1 MSSVINLILEII
13 VLKSAGGFQEY
24 LAKSVFNFID
34 IPMCMVQILYSSHR
48 IWDPA
53 HEVLPDV
60 YHAELVP
67 EVKIYEIIQMS
78 VYDCVIAAF
87 HLSQTFKYMR
97 VIKEFGNIID
107 LSMSVLGK
115 VFYFL
120 AFYFLWVIALALM
133 YGMLGNT
140 IDKDDDHPEDGE
152 QYEQMGRFAKLF
164 LYTYRNSIGDV
175 QIPDSSYW

>member
-1 MSSVINLILEII
+1 
-13 VLKSAGGFQEY
+13 
-24 LAKSVFNFID
+24 
-34 IPMCMVQILYSSHR
+34 MCIVQIIYSSHR
-48 IWDPA
+48 INHPE

-60 YHAELVP
+60 YHSELVP

-78 VYDCVIAAF
+78 VYECVIAAF

-107 LSMSVLGK
+107 LSMSVLSK
-115 VFYFL
+115 VSYFL
-120 AFYFLWVIALALM
+120 AFYFLWVIALAMM
-133 YGMLGNT
+133 YGMLGVT

-164 LYTYRNSIGDV
+164 FFTYRNSIGDL
-175 QIPDSSYW
+175 QIPDSSYWQLFQDNEKDK